1 MLIPARMA
9 MGAGTRMLARL
20 ALAGALLGA
29 AVASAAPVA
38 VTVTNHTR
46 PTRCAEEDNVTFT
59 LSAPGIEQFRVEA
72 LQPAYIGAIRDN
84 HFAPDFSGCDFSGRG
99 NAADPH
105 YTFTPRHKVL
115 YQGRRTRIVGITLP
129 SFWRPARV
137 PVRVAGRAD
146 TGFHLIQIFRKTHG
160 HFVESMVLY
169 PADGYWRIKPLPA
182 PGLRDSGYGSSFLV
196 GPIENEGRPVVD
208 IASIDITPA
217 PLSVVLNFVRGGR
230 AVATLEKIDT
240 TRTAL
245 RFTLLPGSNGR
256 RPFAMLRSMY
266 VAPHNADVSEVRWRD
281 GSNSAGRAEP
291 LPAVTTL
298 YATDVRFGRSVPS
311 RHNTSAP
318 DMRFSDFQTDR

>member
-1 MLIPARMA
+1 MLSPARVA
-9 MGAGTRMLARL
+9 LVAGAGILARI
-20 ALAGALLGA
+20 ALAGALLAPLA
-29 AVASAAPVA
+29 AMAAPVA
-38 VTVTNHTR
+38 VTVANDTR

-59 LSAPGIEQFRVEA
+59 LSAPGVEQFRVEA
-72 LQPAYIGAIRDN
+72 LQPAYVGTIRDN
-84 HFAPDFSGCDFSGRG
+84 HFAPDFTGCDFSGRG

-160 HFVESMVLY
+160 RFVEAMVLY

-196 GPIENEGRPVVD
+196 GPIRNEGRPVVD

-217 PLSVVLNFVRGGR
+217 PLSLVLNFVHGGR
-230 AVATLEKIDT
+230 AVAALEQIDS

-245 RFTLLPGSNGR
+245 RFTLSPGSEGGG
-256 RPFAMLRSMY
+256 PFAMLRSMY

-281 GSNSAGRAEP
+281 GRNGVRRVEP

-298 YATDVRFGRSVPS
+298 RATDVRFGRSVPS

-318 DMRFSDFQTDR
+318 DMRFSDFQAHR

>member
-1 MLIPARMA
+1 
-9 MGAGTRMLARL
+9 MLARL
-20 ALAGALLGA
+20 ALAGALLAPA
-29 AVASAAPVA
+29 AAMAAPVA
-38 VTVTNHTR
+38 VTVANHTR

-59 LSAPGIEQFRVEA
+59 LSAPGVEQLRVEA
-72 LQPAYIGAIRDN
+72 LQPAYVGTIRDN

-99 NAADPH
+99 NAADPR

-137 PVRVAGRAD
+137 PVRVAGYAD
-146 TGFHLIQIFRKTHG
+146 AGFHLIQIFRKTHG
-160 HFVESMVLY
+160 RFVESMVLY

-196 GPIENEGRPVVD
+196 GPIRNEGRPVVD

-217 PLSVVLNFVRGGR
+217 PLSLVLNFVRGGR
-230 AVATLEKIDT
+230 AVVTVEQIDS

-245 RFTLLPGSNGR
+245 RFTLFPGSGGR
-256 RPFAMLRSMY
+256 GPFAMLRSMY
-266 VAPHNADVSEVRWRD
+266 VAPHNADVSEVQWRD
-281 GSNSAGRAEP
+281 GRNGVRRTEP

-298 YATDVRFGRSVPS
+298 RATDVRFGRSVPS

-318 DMRFSDFQTDR
+318 DMRFSDFQTHR